1 MSFHLICLF
10 LLLILMYAF
19 GFVTNTIVHTNVM
32 LLFLCFFFFNNTP
45 TVPDLRLN
53 SSMNFGLIFVRKPG
67 AHCNIPCMPVSGSWR
82 VCDTSLKG
90 VHCKPG
96 DSMEG
101 EGEDWSSSQ
110 EAEAAFFLH
119 FPLAHSGYQ
128 PLGWC
133 YSNPWGES
141 SAFSKYRKP
150 HPELC

>member
-67 AHCNIPCMPVSGSWR
+67 AHCNIPCMPVSGS
-82 VCDTSLKG
+82 
-90 VHCKPG
+90 
-96 DSMEG
+96 
-101 EGEDWSSSQ
+101 
-110 EAEAAFFLH
+110 
-119 FPLAHSGYQ
+119 
-128 PLGWC
+128 
-133 YSNPWGES
+133 
-141 SAFSKYRKP
+141 
-150 HPELC
+150 